1 MHPVDFYAKDIIMGI
16 GSFMEAVWE
25 INVVTEQ
32 VYIWS
37 EKVLSDRTNQILPY
51 NELFSFFLSN
61 YICEPDR
68 KVWRQY
74 MSLDVLKDLI
84 ESGKKNSSFE
94 IRILGEPLGVD
105 WYEIF
110 CTVISN
116 EESANKNVMMCFRN
130 ISDKKR
136 SAIIETAVQSEYDYV
151 IYLEADDNSY
161 VMYSSNETSGTPL
174 PPAAR
179 NDYTLEMMAYNTQFC
194 TPDESIRLNNCMQ
207 IENVLKNVRKDGEY
221 ILYSKMWE
229 NDQLKDK
236 KLRFSFFDIDKNI
249 LLLTRTDITEIR
261 EEKRQKTLLQDALHA
276 ANAAN
281 QAKSEFLSR
290 MSHDIRTPMNAII
303 GMTAI
308 AGAHINEK
316 ERILDCLSKITLSS
330 KLLLSL
336 INEVLD
342 MSKIESGRIVLA
354 EEEANLSDLLQN
366 LMAMVQSDIAAKEH
380 TLDVHL
386 YSIRHEDVICD
397 TQRIQQ
403 LLMNLLSNAIKYTP
417 QKGHLLLEIREL
429 PSQIKNYGCYE
440 FIFEDNGIGMKPEF
454 TDRIFEPFERAD
466 DQEIRE
472 IQGTG
477 LGMAI
482 SKNIVHMMD
491 GDIQVESTYGKGS
504 RFTVKIHLQYK
515 ESINRDTIRD
525 LNDLPVLV
533 VDDDQIVCETTCS
546 CLNEIGLNSEWV
558 LSGEE
563 AVVKTQELQLRKESY
578 FAIILDLNMPGIN
591 GIETARRIRKI
602 AGPDVTIILLSAY
615 DWSEYESQA
624 LSAGIDGFILK
635 PLFKSRLIYM
645 LKKFVQKDK
654 IEEHISATS
663 IGSEFFPGKRI
674 LLAEDNELNREI
686 AMEIL
691 GSTGIE
697 VEPAVNGR
705 EALDKFQNSQ
715 PGYYNLIFMDIQMPV
730 MNGYETTRSIR
741 ALSHTDAKTIPI
753 IAMTANAF
761 AKDVD
766 MALQSGMNYH
776 LAKPLDIPQ
785 IMNILNKWL

>member
-1 MHPVDFYAKDIIMGI
+1 
-16 GSFMEAVWE
+16 ME
-25 INVVTEQ
+25 
-32 VYIWS
+32 
-37 EKVLSDRTNQILPY
+37 
-51 NELFSFFLSN
+51 
-61 YICEPDR
+61 
-68 KVWRQY
+68 
-74 MSLDVLKDLI
+74 
-84 ESGKKNSSFE
+84 
-94 IRILGEPLGVD
+94 

-116 EESANKNVMMCFRN
+116 EESANKNIVMCFRN

-194 TPDESIRLNNCMQ
+194 TPDEGIRLNNCMQ
-207 IENVLKNVRKDGEY
+207 LENVLKNVREDGEY
-221 ILYSKMWE
+221 ILYAKMWE
-229 NDQLKDK
+229 NDQLRDK
-236 KLRFSFFDIDKNI
+236 KLRFSFFDKEKNI

-261 EEKRQKTLLQDALHA
+261 EEKRQKALLQDALHA

-316 ERILDCLSKITLSS
+316 ERILDCLGKITLSS

-380 TLDVHL
+380 ILDVHL

-466 DQEIRE
+466 DQAIRE

-491 GDIQVESTYGKGS
+491 GDIQVDSTYGKGS

-515 ESINRDTIRD
+515 ESENCDTIQD

-624 LSAGIDGFILK
+624 LSAGVDGFILK

-654 IEEHISATS
+654 IEEKISATS

-705 EALDKFQNSQ
+705 EALDKFQNSI

>member
-1 MHPVDFYAKDIIMGI
+1 
-16 GSFMEAVWE
+16 
-25 INVVTEQ
+25 
-32 VYIWS
+32 
-37 EKVLSDRTNQILPY
+37 
-51 NELFSFFLSN
+51 
-61 YICEPDR
+61 
-68 KVWRQY
+68 
-74 MSLDVLKDLI
+74 
-84 ESGKKNSSFE
+84 
-94 IRILGEPLGVD
+94 
-105 WYEIF
+105 
-110 CTVISN
+110 
-116 EESANKNVMMCFRN
+116 
-130 ISDKKR
+130 
-136 SAIIETAVQSEYDYV
+136 
-151 IYLEADDNSY
+151 
-161 VMYSSNETSGTPL
+161 
-174 PPAAR
+174 
-179 NDYTLEMMAYNTQFC
+179 
-194 TPDESIRLNNCMQ
+194 
-207 IENVLKNVRKDGEY
+207 
-221 ILYSKMWE
+221 
-229 NDQLKDK
+229 
-236 KLRFSFFDIDKNI
+236 
-249 LLLTRTDITEIR
+249 
-261 EEKRQKTLLQDALHA
+261 
-276 ANAAN
+276 
-281 QAKSEFLSR
+281 
-290 MSHDIRTPMNAII
+290 
-303 GMTAI
+303 
-308 AGAHINEK
+308 
-316 ERILDCLSKITLSS
+316 
-330 KLLLSL
+330 
-336 INEVLD
+336 
-342 MSKIESGRIVLA
+342 
-354 EEEANLSDLLQN
+354 
-366 LMAMVQSDIAAKEH
+366 
-380 TLDVHL
+380 
-386 YSIRHEDVICD
+386 
-397 TQRIQQ
+397 
-403 LLMNLLSNAIKYTP
+403 MNLLSNAIKYTP